1 MNVQIALPPRL
12 AEIVDDFAMA
22 EGREKLEM
30 LLQYSDGLPAIPDW
44 LKGKEAEMEA
54 VPECMT
60 PVSVAAEM
68 KDGGMVYHFI
78 VPPESPTVRGYAAVL
93 AEGLNGVPPEQVLN
107 LPADF
112 YLQMGLQQVLTN
124 QRLNGMAALVAHIKR
139 LALEHIK

>member
-1 MNVQIALPPRL
+1 MNVQLALPPRL
-12 AEIVDDFAMA
+12 AEIVDDFSLA

-30 LLQYSDGLPAIPDW
+30 LLQYSDSLPPVPDW
-44 LKGKEAEMEA
+44 LKGQEAQMEA

-60 PVSVAAEM
+60 PVSVAGEV

-78 VPPESPTVRGYAAVL
+78 VPPESPTVRGYAAIL
-93 AEGLNGVPPEQVLN
+93 AEGLQGVPPEEVLN
-107 LPADF
+107 LPTDF

-124 QRLNGMAALVAHIKR
+124 QRLNGMAALVAHVKR

>member
-1 MNVQIALPPRL
+1 MNVQIVLPPRL

-30 LLQYSDGLPAIPDW
+30 LLQYSDSLPPIPDW
-44 LKGKEAEMEA
+44 LKGKEAKMEA

-78 VPPESPTVRGYAAVL
+78 VPLESPTVRGYAAIL
-93 AEGLNGVPPEQVLN
+93 AEGLNGVPPELVFN

-112 YLQMGLQQVLTN
+112 YLQMGLQQVLTG

-139 LALEHIK
+139 IALEHIK

>member
-12 AEIVDDFAMA
+12 AEIVDNFAMA

-30 LLQYSDGLPAIPDW
+30 LLQYSDSLPPIPDW

-78 VPPESPTVRGYAAVL
+78 VPPESPTVRGYAAIL
-93 AEGLNGVPPEQVLN
+93 AEGLNGIPPEQVLN

-139 LALEHIK
+139 LALEHIN